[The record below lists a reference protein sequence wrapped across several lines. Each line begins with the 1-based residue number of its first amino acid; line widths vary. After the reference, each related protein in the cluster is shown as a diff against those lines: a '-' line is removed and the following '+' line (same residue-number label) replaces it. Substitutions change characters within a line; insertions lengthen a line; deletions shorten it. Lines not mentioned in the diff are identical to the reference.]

1 MMGDEMKTIFVKT
14 VLLLSICG
22 FLLLAVGCSKVTK
35 ENYDK
40 LKVGQDYDEVVQ
52 ILGKAD
58 ECSATLGIKN
68 CRWGDDAKHI
78 AVKFAGNKAIFFS
91 SQGL

>member
-1 MMGDEMKTIFVKT
+1 MGDEMKVIFVKT
-14 VLLLSICG
+14 VLILSICT
-22 FLLLAVGCSKVTK
+22 FLLLTAGCSKVTK

-58 ECSATLGIKN
+58 ECNATMGIKN
-68 CRWGDDAKHI
+68 CRWGDESKHI
-78 AVKFAGNKAIFFS
+78 SVKFAGNKAILFS

>member
-1 MMGDEMKTIFVKT
+1 MRAKFVKT

-22 FLLLAVGCSKVTK
+22 FLLLTVGCGGKVTK

-78 AVKFAGNKAIFFS
+78 SVKFAGNKAILFS

>member
-1 MMGDEMKTIFVKT
+1 MKTIFVKT

-40 LKVGQDYDEVVQ
+40 LKVGQDYDAVVQ